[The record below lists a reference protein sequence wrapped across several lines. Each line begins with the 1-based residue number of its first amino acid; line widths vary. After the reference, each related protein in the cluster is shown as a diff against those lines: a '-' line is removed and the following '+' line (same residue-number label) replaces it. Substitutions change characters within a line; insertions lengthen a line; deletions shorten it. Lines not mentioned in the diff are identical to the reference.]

1 MLILRWCI
9 SSMLPWAFQ
18 ISEVTRKYFWVE
30 VFKNTGKS
38 FWAFLAGV
46 GFCQSLA
53 AHSPIR
59 STSLHLTLSTLGKCT
74 LSLLHI
80 GLWGKKNKKW
90 CEFTEE
96 VVLMGSFNMKKQLKV
111 IFCFF
116 AFIHY
121 LIVFDIS
128 IDGSGYQNRWIF
140 GKIPNNFEN

>member
-1 MLILRWCI
+1 MLISRWCI
-9 SSMLPWAFQ
+9 LPLLSWCAFQ

-38 FWAFLAGV
+38 FWAFSAGV

-59 STSLHLTLSTLGKCT
+59 STSLHLTLSTLGECT

-80 GLWGKKNKKW
+80 GQIKNKKW
-90 CEFTEE
+90 CEFPEE
-96 VVLMGSFNMKKQLKV
+96 VVLMGSLNMKKQLKV

-128 IDGSGYQNRWIF
+128 IDGSGYQNGWIF
-140 GKIPNNFEN
+140 GKNPKKLKN